1 MIYVI
6 NLVLLKIHKMSF
18 ISIEGCDG
26 SGKTTQA
33 RILQQTLIQKGK
45 EVILTKE
52 PGGSKFGDMI
62 RDILLSSEIYDSM
75 TEFLLLSAARR
86 DHILQIKQHL
96 AAKRIVITD
105 RFSDSSIAYQGYAK
119 GLDISQ
125 IELIT
130 KIITENFMPDITILL
145 DVNLDIMQS
154 RMKKSIDHKTFY
166 DMKGVDFHKKV
177 KDGFLSIA
185 ERYPKRIIIVD
196 ANRSVLEIS
205 DEIYSIVSN
214 LILSNEI

>member
-1 MIYVI
+1 
-6 NLVLLKIHKMSF
+6 MSF

>member
-1 MIYVI
+1 MA
-6 NLVLLKIHKMSF
+6 F

-33 RILQQTLIQKGK
+33 RILQKTLQSIGR

-52 PGGSKFGDMI
+52 PGGSKFGNVI
-62 RDILLSSEIYDSM
+62 REILLSSEINDSM

-86 DHILQIKQHL
+86 DHILEIKKYL
-96 AAKRIVITD
+96 SEGKIVITD

-119 GLDISQ
+119 GLDVAQ

-130 KIITENFMPDITILL
+130 QIVTDSFIPNITILL
-145 DVNLDIMQS
+145 DVSLDVMQS
-154 RMKKSIDHKTFY
+154 RMKISGDHNSFY
-166 DMKGVDFHKKV
+166 DMKGLDFHKKV

-185 ERYPKRIIIVD
+185 AKYSSRVVVINADK
-196 ANRSVLEIS
+196 SVEEVS
-205 DEIYSIVSN
+205 SEIYKIVSR
-214 LILSNEI
+214 LIGAT

>member
-1 MIYVI
+1 
-6 NLVLLKIHKMSF
+6 MSF

-33 RILQQTLIQKGK
+33 RILQQALSQLGK

-62 RDILLSSEIYDSM
+62 RNILLSSEINDSM

-86 DHILQIKQHL
+86 DHILEIKKHL
-96 AAKRIVITD
+96 AAKKIVITD

-119 GLDISQ
+119 GLDVAQ

-130 KIITENFMPDITILL
+130 KIVTENFMPDITILL
-145 DVNLDIMQS
+145 DVSLDVMQS
-154 RMKKSIDHKTFY
+154 RMKQSNDHRTFY
-166 DMKGVDFHKKV
+166 DMKGIGFHKKV

-185 ERYPKRIIIVD
+185 AKYPERILVVNADK
-196 ANRSVLEIS
+196 SVTE
-205 DEIYSIVSN
+205 V
-214 LILSNEI
+214 SNEIYGIVSKLSLSQ

>member
-1 MIYVI
+1 MA
-6 NLVLLKIHKMSF
+6 F

-33 RILQQTLIQKGK
+33 RILRRNINKIGQ

-62 RDILLSSEIYDSM
+62 RDILLSREITDSM

-86 DHILQIKQHL
+86 DHVLEIKKHL
-96 AAKRIVITD
+96 SEKKIVITD

-119 GLDISQ
+119 GLDVAK

-130 KIITENFMPDITILL
+130 QIITDNFMPEITILL
-145 DVNLDIMQS
+145 DVSLDVMQL
-154 RMKKSIDHKTFY
+154 RMKDSSDHKSFY
-166 DMKGVDFHKKV
+166 DMKGLDFHKKV

-185 ERYPKRIIIVD
+185 AKYPDRILVINADQSIEQV
-196 ANRSVLEIS
+196 S
-205 DEIYSIVSN
+205 DEIYKVVSKLIVSN
-214 LILSNEI
+214 